1 MTRYILILFLLGLFG
16 CSFDTRSGIWTD
28 EKKLEISKKNVL
40 KIFESEKILRKEI
53 NSNLIL
59 KITEQSLS
67 AQKPSNLRNDLGI
80 TLIKKEIDK
89 SSKFKFSKIS
99 NFKYFEPELVFDGNN
114 FVFFDDKGNILKF
127 DKSFNLIWKKNFYTK
142 QERKLKPILNFYTIE
157 KYLIVIDSI
166 GKFYAVDLISGDLI
180 WSQYNKNPFNS
191 QIKVSNNKIYAI
203 DFNNILRCF
212 SLKDGSELWKFN
224 SENSFLKSN
233 KRNSL
238 VIKNN
243 IVYFNNSLGD
253 ISAVG
258 INEGSLIWQTPTQS
272 SAIYENAFSLKMSD
286 LVISGED
293 LVFSNNKNEIYS
305 INLINGIL
313 NWKQN
318 INSSVRPV
326 IINDLIFTVSNE
338 GYLFTLDKYSG
349 NIIKITD
356 VFSQFKSKKRKKIY
370 PIGFVVSE
378 KNILLT
384 TSNGR
389 LLVIDLKSGKPFSV
403 LKIDNEKISRP
414 FIFGQ
419 KILLVKDNAIIRL
432 N

>member
-80 TLIKKEIDK
+80 TLIIKEIDK

-238 VIKNN
+238 ILNNN
-243 IVYFNNSLGD
+243 IIYFNNSLGD
-253 ISAVG
+253 ILA
-258 INEGSLIWQTPTQS
+258 IDAIKGSLIWQTPTQS
-272 SAIYENAFSLKMSD
+272 SAIYENSFSLINSD
-286 LVISGED
+286 LVARANELI
-293 LVFSNNKNEIYS
+293 FSNNRNEFYS
-305 INLINGIL
+305 INLTNGII
-313 NWKQN
+313 NWKQK
-318 INSSVRPV
+318 INSTVRP
-326 IINDLIFTVSNE
+326 IFFYDFIFTISEE
-338 GYLFTLDKYSG
+338 GF
-349 NIIKITD
+349 
-356 VFSQFKSKKRKKIY
+356 FF
-370 PIGFVVSE
+370 
-378 KNILLT
+378 
-384 TSNGR
+384 
-389 LLVIDLKSGKPFSV
+389 VID
-403 LKIDNEKISRP
+403 
-414 FIFGQ
+414 
-419 KILLVKDNAIIRL
+419 
-432 N
+432 